1 MDKNKLL
8 LHKINEAIANGNIEF
23 LAQCFSE
30 DTRWNII
37 GISTIT
43 GKDNILRAMEN
54 HQLDPAPQV
63 TVKTIAE
70 DGNSLVVESTGS
82 SARNIG
88 SSYRASYRDVYLVE
102 DGKIKELNTFVI
114 DTV

>member
-1 MDKNKLL
+1 MK
-8 LHKINEAIANGNIEF
+8 HVAILVPLGHTSLTNIEGTHQI
-23 LAQCFSE
+23 LSE
-30 DTRWNII
+30 VNRFRELQGKSALFNI
-37 GISTIT
+37 
-43 GKDNILRAMEN
+43 
-54 HQLDPAPQV
+54 QLV
-63 TVKTIAE
+63 
-70 DGNSLVVESTGS
+70 GSTGS